1 MTAGALRAYLQVSS
15 AFESHVILDVAREG
29 QGYALTN
36 RLLGAPFRK
45 DYDAV
50 EPPLR
55 WLELFDV
62 SRWTLLSAFAAGRQV
77 GGAIAAMDTPGVD
90 MLEGRADLVV
100 LWDLRVCPE
109 ARGAGIGTALFEAAA
124 NWGRA
129 QGCIALKVETQNVNA
144 AACAL
149 YRSRGC
155 TLVQAT
161 AGAYPGL
168 PDEVQMIWIRRL
180 DG

>member
-1 MTAGALRAYLQVSS
+1 MTAEGLRAYLQVSG
-15 AFESHVILDVAREG
+15 AFESQVIFDVACTGE
-29 QGYALTN
+29 GYALTK
-36 RLLGAPFRK
+36 RMLDAPFRK
-45 DYDAV
+45 DYDAL

-62 SRWTLLSAFAAGRQV
+62 SKWTLLSAFLAGRRV

-90 MLEGRADLVV
+90 MLEGRSDLVV
-100 LWDLRVCPE
+100 LWDLRVAPE

-124 NWGRA
+124 NWGRT

-144 AACAL
+144 AACKF

-155 TLVQAT
+155 TLVRAT

-168 PDEVQMIWIRRL
+168 PDEIQMIWTRRL